1 MTEINVND
9 HKEQEDNGL
18 IAAIIIF
25 SGSLL
30 ITLAALVGGPL
41 IRRENA
47 VVTQADLARFSYFQG
62 AFLLYR
68 HYLHRNVTSINF
80 DNPIYRKT
88 TEDQFT
94 LEKSQY
100 QPARVY
106 PTSIGEEVN
115 FNVII

>member
-1 MTEINVND
+1 MTEVNVND
-9 HKEQEDNGL
+9 HTEPEDSGL

-30 ITLAALVGGPL
+30 ITLAAL
-41 IRRENA
+41 
-47 VVTQADLARFSYFQG
+47 G

-68 HYLHRNVTSINF
+68 HYLHRNVTSMNF

-106 PTSIGEEVN
+106 PTSVGEEAEEPLTRPGTNEYV
-115 FNVII
+115 

>member
-1 MTEINVND
+1 MKNLQRHTREEN
-9 HKEQEDNGL
+9 
-18 IAAIIIF
+18 
-25 SGSLL
+25 
-30 ITLAALVGGPL
+30 VGGFLTFSVGFRGATTVMKPL
-41 IRRENA
+41 
-47 VVTQADLARFSYFQG
+47 VQTVFFFLVFQG

-68 HYLHRNVTSINF
+68 HYLHRNVTSMNF

-106 PTSIGEEVN
+106 PASIGEEVN
-115 FNVII
+115 YFNVIV